1 MNPCTPANPTAPRFT
16 VIDESTSLLDA
27 ADQAQARGEL
37 LLINGRHTIT
47 SPRPLAGWFRIV
59 LRVPKT
65 IRHQAPTCA
74 TSNPIFPHADN
85 DMIEA
90 ER

>member
-1 MNPCTPANPTAPRFT
+1 MNPRTTESHAPTRLT

-47 SPRPLAGWFRIV
+47 SPRPLSGWFRIV
-59 LRVPKT
+59 VRVPQT
-65 IRHQAPTCA
+65 IRHQEPTCA
-74 TSNPIFPHADN
+74 N
-85 DMIEA
+85 
-90 ER
+90 